1 MCVCKGHP
9 GGRKVQVQFVDFG
22 NIKIMSVSDVKKVK
36 NEFLAL
42 PAMVRTNPHSTGQSY
57 ESCFCVCLS
66 LSTGHSNVL
75 NLDYLSCLFFS
86 GRPLLFV
93 GRDSLRGRADLERQ
107 VHPQIHQPG
116 SSETRHYCGYRCS
129 LLLFVLF

>member
-66 LSTGHSNVL
+66 LSTEFRL
-75 NLDYLSCLFFS
+75 FELS
-86 GRPLLFV
+86 LLFRPSTAV
-93 GRDSLRGRADLERQ
+93 CR
-107 VHPQIHQPG
+107 
-116 SSETRHYCGYRCS
+116 T
-129 LLLFVLF
+129 